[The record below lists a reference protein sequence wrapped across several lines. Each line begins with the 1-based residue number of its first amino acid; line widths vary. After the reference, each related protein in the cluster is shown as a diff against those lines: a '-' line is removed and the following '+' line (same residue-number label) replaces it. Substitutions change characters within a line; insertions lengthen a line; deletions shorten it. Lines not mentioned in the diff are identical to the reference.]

1 MKKKGYNKK
10 KVNYFRH
17 RKTESKN
24 LITND
29 FGNFVVLDN
38 KDYEA
43 YVAGK
48 IPESSVLFK
57 ELANKGFIKDRMDF
71 DALIDRYRSKN
82 IFLKLGPSLHIIV
95 VTLRC
100 NHKCLYCHASSGPE
114 KNTDLD
120 MPIGV
125 AKDVVDTIF
134 KTNNPNISI
143 EFQGGEPL
151 LNWDVVTFIIEYSR
165 ERQKIEKK
173 NVQLSLVSN
182 FSLMDN
188 EKLDFLLK
196 NKVSLSTSFDGP
208 SAVHNKNRVY
218 LAGNS
223 YENVVKWLKK
233 SLQLYKK
240 NCETSLP
247 GALTTITKYTLPY
260 HKELVDE
267 YVALGLSNIY
277 IRNLNPFGF
286 AKKTWEQIG
295 YTSEE
300 FIDFYRRS
308 MDHII
313 DLNMRGKKI
322 REQLAVTFL
331 TKILTDRDP
340 NHMDYRSPCGA
351 GIGQVAYN
359 YNGDVYT
366 CDEGRMFGRV
376 GDDSFKMG
384 NVRENSYQEIMESDV
399 VKSMCLA
406 SCLDGIP
413 GCNECA
419 YKPYCG
425 VCPVYNYSEQ
435 GNIFGQMPTNGRC
448 RINMAIFDYLFEKM
462 QDEKTEKILKEWVR
476 V

>member
-1 MKKKGYNKK
+1 MKKQELSKK
-10 KVNYFRH
+10 KVTYFRQKKVGNNH
-17 RKTESKN
+17 

-29 FGNFVVLDN
+29 FGNFAFLTDADF
-38 KDYEA
+38 KTYL
-43 YVAGK
+43 AGG
-48 IPESSVLFK
+48 IPENSALFI
-57 ELANKGFIKDRMDF
+57 ELAQKGFIRDRMDF
-71 DALIDRYRSKN
+71 AELVKKFRSKN
-82 IFLKLGPSLHIIV
+82 SFLKLGPSLHIIV

-114 KNTDLD
+114 NNKELD
-120 MPIGV
+120 MPIDL
-125 AKDVVDTIF
+125 AKDVVDAIF
-134 KTNNPNISI
+134 KTNNKNINI

-151 LNWDVVTFIIEYSR
+151 LNWDVVKFIIEYSR
-165 ERQKIEKK
+165 EKQKIDKK
-173 NVQLSLVSN
+173 NLQISLVSN
-182 FSLMDN
+182 FSLMTD
-188 EKLDFLLK
+188 EKLKFLLK
-196 NKVSLSTSFDGP
+196 NQVSLSTSLDGP

-233 SLQLYKK
+233 SLRLYKK
-240 NCETSLP
+240 NCQTFLP
-247 GALTTITKYTLPY
+247 GALTTITRYTLPH

-267 YVALGLSNIY
+267 YVALGLHNIY

-295 YTSEE
+295 YSGEE
-300 FIDFYRRS
+300 FIDFYKKS
-308 MDHII
+308 MEYII
-313 DLNMRGKKI
+313 GLNLKGKKI

-331 TKILTDRDP
+331 TKMLTDRDP

-384 NVRENSYQEIMESDV
+384 NVRENSFQELMESDV

-406 SCLDGIP
+406 SCLDAIP

-435 GNIFGQMPTNGRC
+435 GTIFGQMPTNGRC
-448 RINMAIFDYLFEKM
+448 KINMAIFDYLFEKM
-462 QDEKTEKILKEWVR
+462 QDERVKKVFEEWVR
-476 V
+476 A